1 MSLEIRLSVPAI
13 SFQER
18 MMDFSDSNI
27 VEVCA
32 HCSSFVNDTG

>member
-1 MSLEIRLSVPAI
+1 MNLENCLSVPAI

-18 MMDFSDSNI
+18 MIDFSDSNI